1 MSALSFDHVIIGVAD
16 LEAAAAALGRV
27 LGRTPSWRGRHPT
40 YGTANVLFRLDS
52 AYVELLAPDPAA
64 TTDGAWTGSLGRFLN
79 ETGGGLFSVALA
91 TPDVAE
97 TAAAA
102 RARGL
107 AVEEPAEGEGV
118 DLDTGAVRRW
128 CNARI
133 PPEATR
139 GTRTLF
145 IEHRSPADAL
155 PPAGLSAAPESAA
168 SDVLAVTIES
178 EYVEGARR
186 LWRELFALPE
196 ALWPERVEGLRPE
209 RVEGAYGEGWRYDLG
224 NANLIL
230 RAGTVEGPQPDRWA
244 LLVCRVADLAG
255 AAERLGVD
263 YERAEYG
270 GAPGL
275 LVSVCG
281 ASLFLTE
288 AI

>member
-1 MSALSFDHVIIGVAD
+1 MSALSLDHVIIGVAD

-27 LGRTPSWRGRHPT
+27 LGRTPSWRGRHPA
-40 YGTANVLFRLDS
+40 YGTANVLFRLGS
-52 AYVELLAPDPAA
+52 AYVELLAPDAAA
-64 TTDGAWTGSLGRFLN
+64 TTDSAWTGSLGRFLN
-79 ETGGGLFSVALA
+79 EAGGGLFSVALA
-91 TPDVAE
+91 TSDVAE

-102 RARGL
+102 RSRGL

-155 PPAGLSAAPESAA
+155 PAAGFSAAPESAV
-168 SDVLAVTIES
+168 SEVLAVTIES
-178 EYVEGARR
+178 EYVEGARSM
-186 LWRELFALPE
+186 WRELFALPE
-196 ALWPERVEGLRPE
+196 ATC
-209 RVEGAYGEGWRYDLG
+209 GEGWRYDLG
-224 NANLIL
+224 NAGLIL

-244 LLVCRVADLAG
+244 LLVCRVADLTG

-288 AI
+288 AT